1 MAVRT
6 APNGENKTQARQ
18 NASVDGRM
26 GSEASTGN
34 AVIGTGIEEDTE
46 RENGST
52 VVRVRYFAAARSAAG
67 VAEEDVEIG
76 RQASVQD
83 VLAMLRDRHGE
94 RLATVL
100 TVCSLLLNAVVVH
113 DSGAAVPAG
122 AELDVLPPF
131 AGG

>member
-52 VVRVRYFAAARSAAG
+52 VVRVRYFAAARSAASS
-67 VAEEDVEIG
+67 AESTSRPMNHRFPPISPSRYPNRRSSANSPPRIG
-76 RQASVQD
+76 ITHMGRPWRVS
-83 VLAMLRDRHGE
+83 R
-94 RLATVL
+94 
-100 TVCSLLLNAVVVH
+100 N
-113 DSGAAVPAG
+113 
-122 AELDVLPPF
+122 
-131 AGG
+131 